1 MDSFNRLF
9 NDKKLTLVDRRRHFN
24 TILTKFETY
33 LKKLYWLIH
42 GKELRNTRDP
52 EKTPSLADCIFAFEE
67 LKSLKFKE
75 RKKYQRMYGYL
86 DTMRNLRNDESHVT
100 PDASE
105 EEIITS
111 SRIVTTLY
119 LYITA
124 HSITDLEM
132 SGKI

>member
-1 MDSFNRLF
+1 M
-9 NDKKLTLVDRRRHFN
+9 VDRRRHFN

-119 LYITA
+119 IYITA